1 MGFKEL
7 RHQVINATEKSVSN
21 HHRFVVFL
29 CKKELDRDMLKVAE
43 DVFEVYFQ
51 TYQACKALK
60 EEKRFEGLLLVGRTK
75 FLEMVEGMRSFSR
88 FNPRKIH
95 FKESERVLGET
106 YGSLVLDLTEGSNPN
121 DIGIIIETVREGG
134 IILVLS
140 PPIEEWGVRLSK
152 WHEELVS
159 EPYSKENIIPRF
171 YRRFIEH
178 TERMKGIIIYDLDSS
193 KLLKE
198 FEESEYEKS
207 AEIEIPSGGQ
217 IKRKLYKLCATQDQ
231 VEVLKRFETF
241 FDRQKE
247 NKVAVITADR
257 GRGKTAILGILTP
270 FLISRMQRVLKRPI
284 RVMLVAQSPQSVQT
298 YFRFLRLALTRQGF
312 SDCKLKE
319 SNGLVTVVTGRH
331 LRIEYVVP
339 RRAILETRN
348 SDIVIVDEAAS
359 IDVSTLFKIIE
370 GVRYAIFSSTIHGY
384 EGSGRSFSVRFL
396 RRLEKD
402 ENVEI
407 ERISLEEP
415 IRYGKGDPVEK
426 WLYRTLLL
434 DSKPVKLDE
443 IDLRCIETGDLSF
456 EPLDKDEFIENEE
469 LLGEFFG
476 IYILAH
482 YRNRPSDLVILFDMP
497 NHLAFRVS
505 VNGKTVCSLHIAI
518 EGGIND
524 DLISEMMKGYK
535 PKGQIIPDIIVKH
548 HIDANFPRT
557 LGLRVVRIATH
568 PDVMDRGIGSFAIRK
583 LVEWAEKEGY
593 EWLGSG
599 FGVSPELLRFWR
611 KNSFIPLHI
620 TPQRNEISGEY
631 TVVVVKAL
639 AEQLK
644 ERLEVLNSN
653 FIKRLVEYLSD
664 ELRDLDGETASM
676 LLSTLE
682 RDYEVGKPEF
692 SAIDVSRMEKYIEGI
707 SLYEYVSDIVR
718 PMVRYYF
725 LKKNHVGL
733 SEEEEKV
740 IIQKCLQLKGWWEFG
755 ELLRE
760 GKVYSILHSAV
771 CKIWKWFNEGFDEG
785 FNEEFDKGF
794 DEGFDEE

>member
-1 MGFKEL
+1 MAFKEL
-7 RHQVINATEKSVSN
+7 RHQVINATEKSISN
-21 HHRFVVFL
+21 HHRFIVFL
-29 CKKELDRDMLKVAE
+29 CRRELDRDMLKVAE

-51 TYQACKALK
+51 TYKALK
-60 EEKRFEGLLLVGRTK
+60 GEKEFEGLLLVGRTK
-75 FLEMVEGMRSFSR
+75 FLEMVEGTKSFSR
-88 FNPRKIH
+88 FNPRKFH

-106 YGSLVLDLTEGSNPN
+106 YGSLVLDLTEGFNPN

-134 IILVLS
+134 VILVLS

-159 EPYSKENIIPRF
+159 EPYSKESIVPRF
-171 YRRFIEH
+171 YRRFIRH
-178 TERMKGIIIYDLDSS
+178 TEQMKGIIIYDLDSS

-257 GRGKTAILGILTP
+257 GRGKTAILGIITP

-312 SDCKLKE
+312 SDCKFKE

-339 RRAILETRN
+339 RRAILEARN

-434 DSKPVKLDE
+434 DSKPAKLDE
-443 IDLRCIETGDLSF
+443 RDLECIAAGDLRF
-456 EPLDKDEFIENEE
+456 ESLDKDKFIEDEE
-469 LLGEFFG
+469 LLSEFFG

-497 NHLAFRVS
+497 NHIAFRVTA
-505 VNGKTVCSLHIAI
+505 NGKTVCSLHIAI

-548 HIDANFPRT
+548 HMEADFPQT

-568 PDVMDRGIGSFAIRK
+568 PDVMDRGIGSFALKK
-583 LVEWAEKEGY
+583 LIEWAEKEKY
-593 EWLGSG
+593 EWVGSG

-611 KNSFIPLHI
+611 RNGFIPLHI

-639 AEQLK
+639 TRWLK

-664 ELRDLDGETASM
+664 ELRDLDCETASM
-676 LLSTLE
+676 LLNTLE
-682 RDYEVGKPEF
+682 KDYGDRKPEL
-692 SAIDVSRMEKYIEGI
+692 SAIDVSRMEKYVEGI

-718 PMVRYYF
+718 PLVRYYF
-725 LKKNHVGL
+725 LKRDHVEL
-733 SEEEEKV
+733 SEEERRV

-760 GKVYSILHSAV
+760 GRVYNILHSAI
-771 CKIWKWFNEGFDEG
+771 CKIWEWFNES
-785 FNEEFDKGF
+785 
-794 DEGFDEE
+794 